1 MECARVITIDDFF
14 SLSPLPTTEQVT
26 LFQSFKRMLKDYDKW
41 LLSNPNCLSF
51 TTFAL
56 DNKYDFS
63 SRNQLLYDF
72 LFVREDTMTI
82 TLWDEDDYLK
92 RNRITYEN
100 LLEAEYPGITIEE
113 QKKWKKQHLFR
124 LLSLPHDK
132 IIISSKDA
140 TAMVKR
146 LAEGKIKDYSDF
158 ELYHTR
164 HIEPNCLPLYVR
176 STLMNHFEST
186 LAKRYKLDNFY
197 VVINVQETNEE

>member
-1 MECARVITIDDFF
+1 MITIDDFF

-41 LLSNPNCLSF
+41 LLSNPNCLFF

-82 TLWDEDDYLK
+82 TLWDEDDHLK

-100 LLEAEYPGITIEE
+100 LLEAEYPGSTIEE

-132 IIISSKDA
+132 IIMSSKDA
-140 TAMVKR
+140 TAMVK
-146 LAEGKIKDYSDF
+146 LLSEGKIKDYNDF
-158 ELYHTR
+158 ELYQTR
-164 HIEPNCLPLYVR
+164 HIQKNFLPVYVR
-176 STLMNHFEST
+176 SAFENHFESA
-186 LAKRYKLDNFY
+186 LSNEYELENFY
-197 VVINVQETNEE
+197 VVMTVRQTMKQ